1 MNYDAMLM
9 FPDEYRV
16 MFEIEDGYWWYQGLR
31 VLLRDLLA
39 RYAPRD
45 ARILDAGC
53 GTGAN
58 LQMMQAYGCAI
69 GVDLAEPAIHF
80 CRARGIPPERAL
92 VASITDLPFSANHF
106 DLAVSFDVICNI
118 ADDVGTFAEIARV
131 LKPGARFI
139 VQLPAYQ
146 WLWSA
151 HDVAVGH
158 QRRYTARMTRAK
170 LAQAGFQVERI
181 LHINTLFLPFVAIER
196 LIRRR
201 ALNNGHVVQSDLQ
214 MNLPRLVN
222 ASLATLYRAE
232 ARVAARVDLPIGLS
246 IIAIARK
253 TTDAL

>member
-1 MNYDAMLM
+1 MLM
-9 FPDEYRV
+9 HSDEYRV

-39 RYAPRD
+39 RYAPPRD

-58 LQMMQAYGCAI
+58 LQMLQAYGCAI
-69 GVDLAEPAIHF
+69 GVDIAEPAIHF
-80 CRARGIPPERAL
+80 CRARGIPRDRAL
-92 VASITDLPFSANHF
+92 IASVTDLPFTAHHF

-118 ADDVGTFAEIARV
+118 ADDVSTFAEIARV

-158 QRRYTARMTRAK
+158 QRRYTARMTREK
-170 LAQAGFQVERI
+170 LTHAGFEVERI

-201 ALNNGHVVQSDLQ
+201 ALHNGNAVHSDLQ
-214 MNLPRLVN
+214 MNLPRAVN
-222 ASLATLYRAE
+222 ASLAALYRAE
-232 ARVAARVDLPIGLS
+232 ARLAARVNLPVGLS
-246 IIAIARK
+246 ILAIARK
-253 TTDAL
+253 ASDA